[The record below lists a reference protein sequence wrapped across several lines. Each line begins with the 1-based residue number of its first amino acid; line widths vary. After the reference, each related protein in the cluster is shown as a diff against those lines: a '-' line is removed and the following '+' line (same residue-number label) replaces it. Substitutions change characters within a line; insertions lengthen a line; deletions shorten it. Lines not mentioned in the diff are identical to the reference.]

1 VAEIE
6 LAEPDGSVRIV
17 SYEETA
23 RGNRFVSWGGSK
35 KSPGSEAAALWT
47 LPLKEIVGAE
57 IKRIS
62 MAEPD
67 FKVTFRD
74 GSWVRLTSSPH
85 GAGGSSAC
93 SIKGW
98 REQHHSQSPRHTPHL
113 PHTIPHGLSW
123 RHDPPLIASFP
134 VAYTETTGEINCGPP
149 RTAHDCRRVCHGGSA
164 ASDRLRRG

>member
-85 GAGGSSAC
+85 GARRIVSLLDQGMA
-93 SIKGW
+93 
-98 REQHHSQSPRHTPHL
+98 RAAPFATATPHTSPS
-113 PHTIPHGLSW
+113 PH
-123 RHDPPLIASFP
+123 
-134 VAYTETTGEINCGPP
+134 NPP
-149 RTAHDCRRVCHGGSA
+149 RPLMAP
-164 ASDRLRRG
+164 